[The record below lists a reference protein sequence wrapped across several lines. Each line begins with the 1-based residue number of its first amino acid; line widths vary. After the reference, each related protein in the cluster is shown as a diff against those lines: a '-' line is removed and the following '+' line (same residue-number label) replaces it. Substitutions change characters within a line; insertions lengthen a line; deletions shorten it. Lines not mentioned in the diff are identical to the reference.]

1 VDAGLL
7 QPEMALLML
16 QYILR
21 RALLMIPTLIVTS
34 LVAFIIITLPPG
46 DYATSYVANLAA
58 QGDTVSQET
67 ARAIREEFGLDQPV
81 AIRYLKWMQGILTRG
96 NFGIAFEMRQPVATL
111 IWERVWLTLALS
123 LGSVLIT
130 WLIAFPVGIYSAVK
144 QYSWG
149 DYLFTFLGFIGV
161 AVPSF
166 LLALVLMYLQFKYM
180 GTTSGGLFSSELVNA
195 PWSWEKIVDLLGHIW
210 IPVLILAFG
219 GTAELIRI
227 MRANLLDE
235 LRKPYVITARAKG
248 LPEWRVLLKYPVR
261 LALNPFVSTIGWTLP
276 YLVSGSII
284 LSVVMNLPTTGPML
298 LRSLQVQDM
307 YLAGAIILIL
317 SALTIVG
324 TLLSDILLAWLDPR
338 IRYQ

>member
-1 VDAGLL
+1 
-7 QPEMALLML
+7 M
-16 QYILR
+16 
-21 RALLMIPTLIVTS
+21 
-34 LVAFIIITLPPG
+34 
-46 DYATSYVANLAA
+46 
-58 QGDTVSQET
+58 
-67 ARAIREEFGLDQPV
+67 
-81 AIRYLKWMQGILTRG
+81 
-96 NFGIAFEMRQPVATL
+96 
-111 IWERVWLTLALS
+111 
-123 LGSVLIT
+123 
-130 WLIAFPVGIYSAVK
+130 
-144 QYSWG
+144 
-149 DYLFTFLGFIGV
+149 
-161 AVPSF
+161 
-166 LLALVLMYLQFKYM
+166 
-180 GTTSGGLFSSELVNA
+180 
-195 PWSWEKIVDLLGHIW
+195 DLLGHLW

-276 YLVSGSII
+276 ALVSGSII

-298 LRSLQVQDM
+298 LRALQLQDM

>member
-1 VDAGLL
+1 
-7 QPEMALLML
+7 ML

-21 RALLMIPTLIVTS
+21 RTLLMIPTLFVTS

-46 DYATSYVANLAA
+46 DFATSYVANMAA
-58 QGDTVSQET
+58 QGDTQSQET
-67 ARAIREEFGLDQPV
+67 ARMIREEFGLDQPV
-81 AIRYLKWMQGILTRG
+81 VIRYLKWMEGILTRG
-96 NFGIAFEMRQPVATL
+96 DFGIVFEMRQPVSSV
-111 IWERVWLTLALS
+111 IWERVFLTLILS

-130 WLIAFPVGIYSAVK
+130 WAIAFPIGIYSAVK
-144 QYSWG
+144 QYSIG
-149 DYLFTFLGFIGV
+149 DYVFTFLGFIGI

-166 LLALVLMYLQFKYM
+166 LLALVLMYIQFKYL
-180 GTTSGGLFSSELVNA
+180 GTTTNGLFSTEMVNA
-195 PWSWEKIVDLLGHIW
+195 QGGWDKVVDLLGHIW
-210 IPVLILAFG
+210 IPVVILAVG

-276 YLVSGSII
+276 YLISGSII

-298 LRSLQVQDM
+298 LRALQLQDM

-317 SALTIVG
+317 SAMTIVG
-324 TLLSDILLAWLDPR
+324 TLLSDVLLAWLDPR

>member
-1 VDAGLL
+1 
-7 QPEMALLML
+7 ML

-21 RALLMIPTLIVTS
+21 RTLLMIPTLIVTS
-34 LVAFIIITLPPG
+34 LVAFTIITLPPG
-46 DYATSYVANLAA
+46 DFATSYVQNMAA
-58 QGDTVSQET
+58 QGDTQSQET

-96 NFGIAFEMRQPVATL
+96 DFGIVFEMRQPVSSV
-111 IWERVWLTLALS
+111 IWERVWLTIVLS
-123 LGSVLIT
+123 LGSVFIT
-130 WLIAFPVGIYSAVK
+130 WAIAFPIGIYSAVK
-144 QYSWG
+144 QYSAG
-149 DYLFTFLGFIGV
+149 DYLFTFLGFIGI

-166 LLALVLMYLQFKYM
+166 LVALVLMYLQFKYM
-180 GTTSGGLFSSELVNA
+180 GTTSGGLFSTELVNA
-195 PWSWEKIVDLLGHIW
+195 PWSMDKVIDLLGHIW

-235 LRKPYVITARAKG
+235 LRKPYVVTARAKG

-276 YLVSGSII
+276 ALVSGSII

-298 LRSLQVQDM
+298 LRALQLQDM

-317 SALTIVG
+317 SALTIAG

>member
-1 VDAGLL
+1 
-7 QPEMALLML
+7 ML
-16 QYILR
+16 HYIVSR
-21 RALLMIPTLIVTS
+21 SLLMIPTLIVTS

-46 DYATSYVANLAA
+46 DFATSYVVNMAA
-58 QGDTVSQET
+58 QGDTQSQET
-67 ARAIREEFGLDQPV
+67 ARAIREEFGLDQPAFV
-81 AIRYLKWMQGILTRG
+81 RYFKWMQGIVTRG
-96 NFGIAFEMRQPVATL
+96 DFGIVFEMRQPVSSV
-111 IWERVWLTLALS
+111 IWERVLLTLILS
-123 LGSVLIT
+123 LGSVIIT
-130 WLIAFPVGIYSAVK
+130 WAIAFPIGIYSAVK
-144 QYSWG
+144 QYSAG
-149 DYLFTFLGFIGV
+149 DYIFTFLGFIGI

-166 LLALVLMYLQFKYM
+166 LLALVLMYLQFKYL
-180 GTTSGGLFSSELVNA
+180 GTTSSGLFSSDYVNA
-195 PWSWEKIVDLLGHIW
+195 PWNGEKVKDLLEHIW
-210 IPVLILAFG
+210 IPVLILAIG

-261 LALNPFVSTIGWTLP
+261 MALNPFVSTIGWTLP
-276 YLVSGSII
+276 ALVSGSII

-298 LRSLQVQDM
+298 LRALQLQDM
-307 YLAGAIILIL
+307 YLAGALIFIL

>member
-1 VDAGLL
+1 
-7 QPEMALLML
+7 ML

-21 RALLMIPTLIVTS
+21 RTLLMIPTLIVTS
-34 LVAFIIITLPPG
+34 LVAFTIITLPPG
-46 DYATSYVANLAA
+46 DFATSYVQNMAA
-58 QGDTVSQET
+58 QGDTQSQET

-96 NFGIAFEMRQPVATL
+96 DFGIVFEMRQPVSSV
-111 IWERVWLTLALS
+111 IWERVWLTIVLS
-123 LGSVLIT
+123 LGSVFIT
-130 WLIAFPVGIYSAVK
+130 WAIAFPIGIYSAVK
-144 QYSWG
+144 QYSLG
-149 DYLFTFLGFIGV
+149 DYVFTFLGFVGI

-166 LLALVLMYLQFKYM
+166 LVALVLMYLQFKYM
-180 GTTSGGLFSSELVNA
+180 GTTSGGLFSTELVNA
-195 PWSWEKIVDLLGHIW
+195 PWSMDKVIDLLGHIW

-235 LRKPYVITARAKG
+235 LRKPYVVTARAKG

-276 YLVSGSII
+276 ALVSGSII

-298 LRSLQVQDM
+298 LRALQLQDM

-324 TLLSDILLAWLDPR
+324 TLLSDVLLAWLDPR

>member
-1 VDAGLL
+1 
-7 QPEMALLML
+7 ML

-34 LVAFIIITLPPG
+34 LVAFTIITLPPG
-46 DYATSYVANLAA
+46 DFATSYVQNMAA
-58 QGDTVSQET
+58 QGDTQSQET

-96 NFGIAFEMRQPVATL
+96 DFGIVFEMRQPVSSV
-111 IWERVWLTLALS
+111 IWERVWLTLVLS
-123 LGSVLIT
+123 LGSVIIT
-130 WLIAFPVGIYSAVK
+130 WAIAFPIGIYSAVK
-144 QYSWG
+144 QYSVG
-149 DYLFTFLGFIGV
+149 DYVFTFLGFIGI

-166 LLALVLMYLQFKYM
+166 LVALVLMYLQFKYM
-180 GTTSGGLFSSELVNA
+180 GTTSSGLFSSEFVNA
-195 PWSWEKIVDLLGHIW
+195 PWSEEKVVDLLGHLW

-276 YLVSGSII
+276 ALVSGSII

-298 LRSLQVQDM
+298 LRALQLQDM